1 MHHIHDS
8 FEDGV
13 LTLRL
18 NRPEK
23 VNAIIE
29 PMAVELQ
36 QALAMAQ
43 QDEVRCVLLTGEGRA
58 FCAGQD
64 LAEVLEKRQLEDY
77 SVEATVRG
85 SYNPIVRAIATL
97 PKPVVCAVNG
107 TAAGA
112 GANLALSC
120 DLTLASED
128 AVFVQVFRNIS
139 LIPDCG
145 GTWFLPRLIG
155 RQRANA
161 LYLLDERLSGA
172 QAAQIGLIHRAYPAE
187 RLMEEARAICTH
199 LASMPTRAFGLY
211 KKALNA
217 SMTNT
222 LEEQL
227 DLEAVLQ
234 AEAGSTEDCQE
245 GINAFIE
252 KRKPVFKGR

>member
-1 MHHIHDS
+1 MLYIHS
-8 FEDGV
+8 SIQNGV
-13 LTLRL
+13 MTLRL
-18 NRPEK
+18 NRPDK

-29 PMAVELQ
+29 PMAIELQ
-36 QALAMAQ
+36 QALEVAL

-64 LAEVLEKRQLEDY
+64 LGEVLEKQQMGDY
-77 SVEATVRG
+77 SVEATVRT
-85 SYNPIVRAIATL
+85 SYNPIITAIANL

-120 DLTLASED
+120 DLTLAAED
-128 AVFVQVFRNIS
+128 AVFAQVFRNIS

-145 GTWFLPRLIG
+145 GTWFLPRLVG
-155 RQRANA
+155 RQKANA
-161 LYLLDERLSGA
+161 LYLLDERLTGA
-172 QAAQIGLIHRAYPAE
+172 QAAAIGLIYKAVPGGE
-187 RLMEEARAICTH
+187 LMREAQSVCEH
-199 LASMPTRAFGLY
+199 LASMPTKAFALY

-234 AEAGSTEDCQE
+234 AEAGATDDCRE
-245 GINAFIE
+245 GILAFIE